1 MNTQTCK
8 YKHIDTQKYKTN
20 TEIHKYRNI
29 DIMAPKS
36 NLDQITQPWS
46 FVEVLQSLVLQSLK
60 QPLVR
65 LFVDAIRMDFWII
78 VGYIRLK

>member
-36 NLDQITQPWS
+36 NLDQITQP
-46 FVEVLQSLVLQSLK
+46 
-60 QPLVR
+60 
-65 LFVDAIRMDFWII
+65 
-78 VGYIRLK
+78 